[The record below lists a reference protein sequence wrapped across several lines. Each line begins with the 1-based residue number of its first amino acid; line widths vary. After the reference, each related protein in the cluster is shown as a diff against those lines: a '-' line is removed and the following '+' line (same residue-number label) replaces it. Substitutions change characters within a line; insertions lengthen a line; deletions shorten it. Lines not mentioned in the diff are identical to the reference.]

1 MIRRENKPN
10 TWVYIFNI
18 TWNQAVLNHR
28 SRVEKTHSVS
38 STYIKRSGVRIK
50 GNVLTPKV
58 LAKDNRI
65 VSFLMKLMFGSQPQK
80 KLLYFILDEANRVN
94 MAESQRIM
102 YTECKQSN
110 ALKNT
115 YFKEHMKMKRTRRKK
130 SKQSNSKAI
139 SPLNPQESQQQESP
153 SDPNKNQP
161 KSRKNKKRIVRE
173 YETDPDLQE
182 IENNSSTY
190 EVDENLNNMNY
201 TNHGMTRRT
210 RSKKVRYNTDEQYSW
225 IDKLQ

>member
-1 MIRRENKPN
+1 MLRMLE
-10 TWVYIFNI
+10 
-18 TWNQAVLNHR
+18 
-28 SRVEKTHSVS
+28 S
-38 STYIKRSGVRIK
+38 SGVCF
-50 GNVLTPKV
+50 GASLPKWF
-58 LAKDNRI
+58 APD
-65 VSFLMKLMFGSQPQK
+65 P
-80 KLLYFILDEANRVN
+80 
-94 MAESQRIM
+94 
-102 YTECKQSN
+102 
-110 ALKNT
+110 AL
-115 YFKEHMKMKRTRRKK
+115 
-130 SKQSNSKAI
+130 SCQ
-139 SPLNPQESQQQESP
+139 SQQQESP